1 MQRYLSHARRA
12 FAATAGVVVVAAAAA
27 CGSDGSTGPD
37 NTPATIAANGT
48 IPASVVIAAP
58 VTPAPSVIVKNASGA
73 PVPNVRVTFFVTA
86 GGGTVAGASQLTDAS
101 GIATV
106 GGWAVGDTPGVQT
119 LTANAGGKTFAFNVQ
134 ATNDCAITG
143 TISGGQTVSGDLRA
157 SPCGLGDGTA
167 VQSWSFAQATGQS
180 AVSFAMQ
187 STGGPSF
194 DTYLLLHRSTY
205 TAFDK
210 LLAVNDDDPASPAAS
225 RMNVILG
232 PGNYVVSANNF
243 TPGEA
248 GPFSVTAEPWSGEL
262 ENCDDAFVTT
272 GITTTQNMTSS
283 CPNTTTGQYADLA
296 ILYLA
301 PGQQVQLDMSSTAF
315 DPSIEL
321 YSADGAKLGQDDNSG
336 GGTSARL
343 TYTAPT
349 DGFVVIVPTS
359 HTAAQTGSYTLSI
372 TSLSGAPAAPTPLA
386 ALAARGSGVRGAR
399 PLFVT
404 PFHR

>member
-58 VTPAPSVIVKNASGA
+58 VTPAPSVIVRNASGA

-210 LLAVNDDDPASPAAS
+210 
-225 RMNVILG
+225 
-232 PGNYVVSANNF
+232 
-243 TPGEA
+243 
-248 GPFSVTAEPWSGEL
+248 
-262 ENCDDAFVTT
+262 
-272 GITTTQNMTSS
+272 
-283 CPNTTTGQYADLA
+283 
-296 ILYLA
+296 
-301 PGQQVQLDMSSTAF
+301 
-315 DPSIEL
+315 
-321 YSADGAKLGQDDNSG
+321 
-336 GGTSARL
+336 
-343 TYTAPT
+343 
-349 DGFVVIVPTS
+349 
-359 HTAAQTGSYTLSI
+359 
-372 TSLSGAPAAPTPLA
+372 
-386 ALAARGSGVRGAR
+386 
-399 PLFVT
+399 
-404 PFHR
+404 